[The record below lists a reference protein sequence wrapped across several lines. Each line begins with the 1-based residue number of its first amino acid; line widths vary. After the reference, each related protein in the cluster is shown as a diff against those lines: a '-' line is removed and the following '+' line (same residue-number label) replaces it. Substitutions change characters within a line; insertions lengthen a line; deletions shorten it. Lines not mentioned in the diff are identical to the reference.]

1 MRSAGAGGVI
11 SASALEDSRRPHG
24 SADHRP
30 LRGRQREL
38 GRLLSLFREASAGRG
53 ATLVVR
59 GEPGIG
65 KTALMAEALREASGL
80 QVLRAA
86 GAEFEMELPFAA
98 LHALCAPVLGSAAA
112 LPSPQRAALEA
123 AFGIRDDGSP
133 DPLLVGLAV
142 LGLLSECG
150 QQQTVACVIDD
161 AQWLDEASAHALLFA
176 ARRIESERVAVI
188 FSMREDAGQHELAAL
203 PELWLE
209 GLSDE
214 EAVLLLESEI
224 HVQMDQR
231 IRDRIIAEAR
241 GNPLA
246 LLEMPRTAG
255 GLEVAGGF
263 AVSELRATASQIE
276 DSFIWR
282 MAELPPETQLLL
294 VVAAAEPLGDPTL
307 LWSAVSRLGIAPR
320 AAAPAE
326 AAGLLEIDRQVRFRH
341 PLVRS
346 AIYGAAP
353 LDDRRRAHDV
363 LAQATDPISDPDRRA
378 WRRAQARGGLA
389 AAAAFTE
396 RAAELTPDPARR
408 AARML
413 TAARIAQSAGALD
426 TSLRLLSTAESGP
439 LDDDARAGAR
449 LQRAQIAFQTTRD
462 DRSAAMLLEAANALD
477 GDDSR
482 EAYLEAFMAAMVVRR
497 FSPGRLLEVAQAARA
512 RPVREPRRPLDMLLD
527 GLSTHF
533 SVGCEAAVP
542 AMRSAVAALRNEGGL
557 GADDLRWL
565 MLACIVAIELRDD
578 EAHGALAEQQVQQ
591 ARAAGALAL
600 LPTYLNLAAG
610 AFIVAGE
617 LANAGALVGEAYA
630 IAAATG
636 SADLVYG
643 DLTLS
648 GWRGDKRRLGEL
660 VAGIQPVV
668 ARGEGSTPVYIEYA
682 TAVLNNG
689 LGDYQAAL
697 DATTEAGKYD
707 ELGLNAFA
715 SPERVEAAARLGRPD
730 LAAEAVE
737 RLSARARICETDWA
751 AGMELRARALL
762 SDGPEADALYRE
774 AIDRLSRTRLE
785 GYVARTQLVYGEW
798 LRRQRRR
805 ADAREQ
811 LGDAH
816 ESLSRMGGRAFARRA
831 ARELQPTGEPPRQR
845 SSDALDTLT
854 VQELNIARR
863 AASGETS
870 KEIAASL
877 FLSPRTIDA
886 HLRSIFRKTGVT
898 SRRQLREVTLW
909 DHEND
914 PTVGASL

>member
-1 MRSAGAGGVI
+1 
-11 SASALEDSRRPHG
+11 
-24 SADHRP
+24 
-30 LRGRQREL
+30 
-38 GRLLSLFREASAGRG
+38 
-53 ATLVVR
+53 
-59 GEPGIG
+59 
-65 KTALMAEALREASGL
+65 MAEALREASGL
-80 QVLRAA
+80 QVLRAV

-98 LHALCAPVLGSAAA
+98 LHALCAPVLDSAAA

-123 AFGIRDDGSP
+123 AFGIRDDGPP
-133 DPLLVGLAV
+133 DRLLVGLAV

-188 FSMREDAGQHELAAL
+188 FSTREDSGQHELAVL

-255 GLEVAGGF
+255 WLEVAGGF

-307 LWSAVSRLGIAPR
+307 LWSAVSGLGIAPR

-378 WRRAQARGGLA
+378 WHRAQAAQGPDEPTAAQLEQSAGRAQARGGLA

-408 AARML
+408 ATRML

-482 EAYLEAFMAAMVVRR
+482 EAYLEAFIAAMVVRR

-578 EAHGALAEQQVQQ
+578 EAHGALAEQLVQL

-600 LPTYLNLAAG
+600 LPTYLNLGAG
-610 AFIVAGE
+610 ALIVAGE
-617 LANAGALVGEAYA
+617 LASAGALVGEAYS

-643 DLTLS
+643 DLALS

-660 VAGIQPVV
+660 VRGIEPAV

-762 SDGPEADALYRE
+762 SDGPETDALYRE
-774 AIDRLSRTRLE
+774 AIDRLSRTRLKAQ
-785 GYVARTQLVYGEW
+785 VARTQLVYGEW
-798 LRRQRRR
+798 LRRERRR

-811 LGDAH
+811 LRDAH
-816 ESLSRMGGRAFARRA
+816 ELLSRIGANAFARRA
-831 ARELQPTGEPPRQR
+831 ARELQATGEHPRQR
-845 SSDALDTLT
+845 SSAALDTLT

-870 KEIAASL
+870 KEIATSL

-898 SRRQLREVTLW
+898 SRRQLRDIPMLW

>member
-1 MRSAGAGGVI
+1 MRSAAAGVF
-11 SASALEDSRRPHG
+11 SASALRNLEDSRRPHG

-38 GRLLSLFREASAGRG
+38 GRLLSLFREAAAGRG

-80 QVLRAA
+80 QVLRAV

-98 LHALCAPVLGSAAA
+98 LHALCAPVLGSAEA

-123 AFGIRDDGSP
+123 AFGIRDDGPP
-133 DPLLVGLAV
+133 DRLLVGLAV
-142 LGLLSECG
+142 LGLLSDGG

-176 ARRIESERVAVI
+176 ARRIESERVAVV

-255 GLEVAGGF
+255 WLEVAGGF

-307 LWSAVSRLGIAPR
+307 LWSAVTRLGIVPG

-346 AIYGAAP
+346 AIYGAAR

-363 LAQATDPISDPDRRA
+363 LAQATDPVSDPDRRA
-378 WRRAQARGGLA
+378 WHRAQAAQGPDEQTAAQLEQSAGRAQARGGLA
-389 AAAAFTE
+389 AAAAFKE

-408 AARML
+408 ATRML

-426 TSLRLLSTAESGP
+426 KSLRLLSTAESGP
-439 LDDDARAGAR
+439 LEDDARAGAQ
-449 LQRAQIAFQTTRD
+449 LQRAQIAFQTARD

-477 GDDSR
+477 GDGSR
-482 EAYLEAFMAAMVVRR
+482 DAYLEAFLAAVVLRR
-497 FSPGRLLEVAQAARA
+497 SSPGRLLEVAQAARA
-512 RPVREPRRPLDMLLD
+512 RPIREPRRAPDMLLD
-527 GLSTHF
+527 GLSTHIA
-533 SVGCEAAVP
+533 VGWETALP
-542 AMRSAVAALRNEGGL
+542 AMRSAIAALRNEGGL
-557 GADDLRWL
+557 GTDDLRWL

-578 EAHGALAEQQVQQ
+578 EAHGALAEQQVQL
-591 ARAAGALAL
+591 ARAVGALAL
-600 LPTYLNLAAG
+600 LPTYLKLG
-610 AFIVAGE
+610 
-617 LANAGALVGEAYA
+617 
-630 IAAATG
+630 
-636 SADLVYG
+636 
-643 DLTLS
+643 

-660 VAGIQPVV
+660 VAGIEPVV

-715 SPERVEAAARLGRPD
+715 LPERVEAAARLGRPD

-762 SDGPEADALYRE
+762 SDGPETDALYRE
-774 AIDRLSRTRLE
+774 AIDRLSRTRLKA
-785 GYVARTQLVYGEW
+785 YVARTQLVYGEW
-798 LRRQRRR
+798 LRRERRR

-811 LGDAH
+811 LRDAH
-816 ESLSRMGGRAFARRA
+816 ESLSRMGAKAFARRA
-831 ARELQPTGEPPRQR
+831 ARELQATGEHPRQR

-898 SRRQLREVTLW
+898 SRRQLRDVTLW